1 MVLKTFTEP
10 VGWRQRSDLNMD
22 ALQKLNLG
30 EDAAVTHR
38 GVTESHSANRP
49 GDFKYDLSVED
60 AATGERIGEDDPW
73 LIVVRGVIRPFDLYV
88 F

>member
-1 MVLKTFTEP
+1 
-10 VGWRQRSDLNMD
+10 MD
-22 ALQKLNLG
+22 ALRTLNLG

-38 GVTESHSANRP
+38 GVTESHSADRP

-60 AATGERIGEDDPW
+60 ASTGKQIGEDDPW